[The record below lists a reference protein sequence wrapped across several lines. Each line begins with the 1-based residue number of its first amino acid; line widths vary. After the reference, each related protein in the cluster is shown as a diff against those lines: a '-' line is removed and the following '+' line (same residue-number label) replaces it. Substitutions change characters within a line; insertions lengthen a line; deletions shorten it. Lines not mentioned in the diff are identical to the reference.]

1 MTEVF
6 YMKKLILLLAAV
18 MLMAGCLT
26 ACGSDSKETAA
37 AQDTSASGAANGKKQ
52 LQIVTTIFPEYDWVK
67 NILGDNPGGAELK
80 MLLDNGV
87 DLHSYQPTAEDIL
100 KISTCDLFI
109 YVGGESD
116 KWVADALKEATNK
129 DMIVINLLEVLG
141 DSVKEE
147 ELVEG
152 MEGEEEEE
160 EEGEEEG
167 PEYDEHVWLS
177 VKNAEIFVNA
187 ISDAIQKLD
196 ADNAEAYKKSTSEYL
211 DKLKALDGE
220 YSKAVSGSSIKTLLF
235 GDRFPFR
242 YLVDDYGLSYYAA
255 FVGCSAETEAS
266 FETIIF
272 LAEKIDEL
280 SLHSVLTIEGSNQ
293 RIAQTIVQNTKSKDQ
308 KILSV
313 NSMQSTTTRDVEGGA
328 TYLSIMEKNLEVLKE
343 ALQ

>member
-1 MTEVF
+1 V
-6 YMKKLILLLAAV
+6 KKLILLLAAV
-18 MLMAGCLT
+18 LLMAGCLT
-26 ACGSDSKETAA
+26 ACGSASGETAEA
-37 AQDTSASGAANGKKQ
+37 RNTSVSKTADGKKR

-67 NILGDNPGGAELK
+67 SILGDNAGGVELK

-87 DLHSYQPTAEDIL
+87 DLHSYQPTAEDIM

-109 YVGGESD
+109 HVGGESD

-129 DMIVINLLEVLG
+129 DMIVINLLDVLG

-152 MEGEEEEE
+152 MEGEEEE
-160 EEGEEEG
+160 GEAGKEEG

-177 VKNAEIFVNA
+177 VKNAELFVNA

-196 ADNAEAYKKSTSEYL
+196 EGNAGSYKKNTAEYL

-220 YSKAVSGSSIKTLLF
+220 YSKAVSESSIKTLLF

-280 SLHSVLTIEGSNQ
+280 SLHTVLTIEGSDQ

-308 KILSV
+308 KLLSL
-313 NSMQSTTTRDVEGGA
+313 NSLQSTTTKDVEAGI
-328 TYLSIMEKNLEVLKE
+328 TYLSVMEKNLEIIKE
-343 ALQ
+343 ALK